1 MKIGFSILSHEETG
15 PMLVNLLNQLNKYPD
30 KEIVIHH
37 DFYQAD
43 FKKDLLEGV
52 SYELVKNFVR
62 TYWSHTNNIHAI
74 LETFKSLYNKKCEW
88 YITLSAN
95 CYPIKSSA
103 EVVGFLK
110 GTEKDGFIE
119 HNNVLTDHFDFY
131 RYFRKGFETK
141 YLFQIPFINKKG
153 KFKYRTLRKSR
164 AVNER
169 VLGTLYIPYH
179 GSDWFMVNR
188 DVMNY
193 ILSNEKRIK
202 EIVAFLEDVNKGSD
216 INVCPPEIVFQ
227 TLLANSNL
235 FNLDKNN
242 YRFINWTDSKNWHP
256 NILTDADFKSIKA
269 SSALFARKFVWER
282 SKEVIALI
290 DREILM

>member
-15 PMLVNLLNQLNKYPD
+15 PMLVKLLNQLNTYPD

-43 FKKDLLEGV
+43 FKKDLLKEI
-52 SYELVKNFVR
+52 SYELVKGFVR
-62 TYWSHTNNIHAI
+62 TYWSHTNNIQAI

-95 CYPIKSSA
+95 CYPIKSSRDVI
-103 EVVGFLK
+103 EFLK

-141 YLFQIPFINKKG
+141 YLFQVPFISKKG

-164 AVNER
+164 PVNAR
-169 VLGTLYIPYH
+169 VLGTSYIPYH

-188 DVMNY
+188 DVMDY

-227 TLLANSNL
+227 TLLANSNM

-256 NILTDADFKSIKA
+256 NILTDADFNSMKA
-269 SSALFARKFVWER
+269 SSALFARKFVWEH
-282 SKEVIALI
+282 SKELIALI
-290 DREILM
+290 DREILV